1 MKETLT
7 MSKYKIIECL
17 THRCPRRQKLQFV
30 TACKDI
36 VVTMTNSI
44 ISFCRRRW
52 SYFNSM
58 IYRLFQNH
66 KSEELSH
73 QPPVEYIIRF
83 SQTDF
88 SALEKHLVSAGNLES
103 QAFALCSKTKGASC
117 EILICNKLI
126 LPDTSDL
133 RNQSPISVEPS
144 PEHQSIVYGLA
155 CELGLCV
162 LDIHTHPFC
171 KIPHFSGIDNCHG
184 EKNARYMADNFPE
197 NSMMGMIVFGKDI
210 KHFDAQIWNSKQ
222 AIFEP
227 VQRLEILGSP
237 TRILNTLEVENIKH
251 DEIYARHQIIPGW
264 EHGLLEQLKVFIC
277 GLGGNGS
284 LVFESLV
291 NLGVGKN
298 GWIKA
303 CDPDVVEIS
312 NLPRIPYAFPDD
324 VGKTKAEISQV
335 YADNKAADLKVHCYH
350 DSIESNWIKQHA
362 KEANVIIS
370 AVDND
375 GARKIINSLAAR
387 YMIPCIDLG
396 TEIIP
401 EESSY
406 ESVGQVQ
413 VFIPCKTACFM
424 CSGAIDPSQ
433 AALDLLTEKGRQEY
447 ADIGYIRGINE
458 TPAPS
463 VVHLNGVVSHLAI
476 SNFLRMIFGD
486 SIDGKEYTHYDRQR
500 SHLIT
505 AAINPSLDCPIC
517 GKDGYLGAGDIREN
531 EKPCLKDIKDN
542 NITIINSDVK
552 SNA

>member
-1 MKETLT
+1 
-7 MSKYKIIECL
+7 MSKYKIIEWL
-17 THRCPRRQKLQFV
+17 AVVCPRLQKSQLV
-30 TACKDI
+30 TVCKKTVI
-36 VVTMTNSI
+36 TTIHSI
-44 ISFCRRRW
+44 ISFRHHCW
-52 SYFNSM
+52 S
-58 IYRLFQNH
+58 RFQFIICGSFLNDR
-66 KSEELSH
+66 SGELKH
-73 QPPVEYIIRF
+73 LPPVEYVFRF
-83 SQTDF
+83 SQKDF
-88 SALEKHLVSAGNLES
+88 SALKEHLVSAGNIES
-103 QAFALCSKTKGASC
+103 QAFALCSKTKGVAC

-126 LPDTSDL
+126 LPDAIDL
-133 RNQSPISVEPS
+133 RNQSQASVEPS
-144 PEHQSIVYGLA
+144 RKHQAIVYGLA

-162 LDIHTHPFC
+162 VDIHTHPFT
-171 KIPHFSGIDNCHG
+171 KIPQFSVIDNCHG
-184 EKNARYMADNFPE
+184 AKNARYIANNLPG
-197 NSMMGMIVFGKDI
+197 NSMMGMIVFGENLE
-210 KHFDAQIWNSKQ
+210 HFDAQIWNSEQ

-237 TRILNTLEVENIKH
+237 TTILNTLEVDRTKY

-264 EHGLLEQLKVFIC
+264 KQGLLEQLKVFVC